1 MMPIASADME
11 VLVAVPVFSGLSRGD
26 IADLTAEATP
36 RRAERGTVL
45 FLQEEPATHFYVV
58 FDGWMKVFRQT
69 ADGQEVVIHAF
80 SRGES
85 FAEAAIFEAA
95 DYPASAEVVEDARLL
110 AVPGAPFLRAL
121 TARPEISLAILA
133 AMSRRMRFLIQ
144 QMERR
149 TSSAAADR
157 LAEFL
162 LRLCSQGIGPAVLR
176 LPTDKT
182 LIAARLG
189 MQPETLSRSFAR
201 LRGCGVTT
209 RGGEVRIA
217 DMAALRA
224 YLRRSPS
231 AA

>member
-1 MMPIASADME
+1 MMPIAAADME
-11 VLVAVPVFSGLSRGD
+11 VLVGVPIFSGLSRED
-26 IADLTAEATP
+26 IADLTAEATV

-58 FDGWMKVFRQT
+58 FDGWVKVFRQV

-85 FAEAAIFEAA
+85 FAEAAIFESA
-95 DYPASAEVVEDARLL
+95 DYPASAQVVEDACLL
-110 AVPGAPFLRAL
+110 AVPGSPFLRTLA
-121 TARPEISLAILA
+121 ARPEIGLTILA

-149 TSSAAADR
+149 TSSAATDR
-157 LAEFL
+157 LVEFL
-162 LRLCSQGIGPAVLR
+162 LRLCPEGNGPAVLR

-189 MQPETLSRSFAR
+189 MQPETLSRGFAR
-201 LRGCGVTT
+201 LRRLGVTT
-209 RGGEVRIA
+209 RGAEVRIA
-217 DMAALRA
+217 DKAALVA
-224 YLRRSPS
+224 YLHRSGPT
-231 AA
+231 A

>member
-1 MMPIASADME
+1 MPIAPADMDA
-11 VLVAVPVFSGLSRGD
+11 LLGVPIFSGLSRGD
-26 IADLTAEATP
+26 IAELTAEAAP
-36 RRAERGTVL
+36 RRAGRGTVL

-58 FDGWMKVFRQT
+58 FDGWVKVFRQA

-80 SRGES
+80 SCGES

-110 AVPGAPFLRAL
+110 AIPGSPFLRAL
-121 TARPEISLAILA
+121 TARPELGLSILA

-144 QMERR
+144 QMEQR

-162 LRLCSQGIGPAVLR
+162 VRLCPAEAGSAVVR

-201 LRGCGVTT
+201 LRGAGVAT
-209 RGGEVRIA
+209 RGCEVRIA
-217 DMAALRA
+217 DKAALLA
-224 YLRRSPS
+224 YLRR
-231 AA
+231 